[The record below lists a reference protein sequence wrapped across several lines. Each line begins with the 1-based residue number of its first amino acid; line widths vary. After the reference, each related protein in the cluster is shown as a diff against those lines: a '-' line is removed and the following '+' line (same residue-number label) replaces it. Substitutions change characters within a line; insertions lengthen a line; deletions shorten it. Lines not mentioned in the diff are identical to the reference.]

1 MNVILAAFLLTTFAG
16 LSTGIGSAIPFFFKH
31 FRKSFLAFFLGLSAG
46 VMVLVSFVELLPS
59 AAESLPSHWLYL
71 VFFLGMGVVVA
82 LDLLI
87 PHKENPHHM
96 PRGEETIA
104 EIQAECHGEECVDD
118 VIETRVEQANTEA
131 DKELKLKRTGIITAL
146 AIAIH
151 NFPEGMATF
160 ATTMGNMSLG
170 VTIAI
175 AIAIHNIPEGISVSI
190 PIFYATK
197 NKWKSFGLSMASGI
211 AEPIGASLAFGFL
224 KLLEQNQFIAA
235 HFDQILGGS
244 LAFVAGIMVYISLDE
259 LLPVAREYG
268 KGDIVMGGVVI
279 GMVIMAASLIL
290 FEFFG

>member
-1 MNVILAAFLLTTFAG
+1 MKIVLAAFLLTTFAG
-16 LSTGIGSAIPFFFKH
+16 LSTGIGSAVPFFFKR

-46 VMVLVSFVELLPS
+46 VMVLVSFAELLPS
-59 AAESLPSHWLYL
+59 AAESLQSYWLYL
-71 VFFLGMGVVVA
+71 AFFLGIGVVFAV
-82 LDLLI
+82 DLII

-96 PRGEETIA
+96 PRGEAAIT
-104 EIQAECHGEECVDD
+104 EIQAECCGEECGDGIVKA
-118 VIETRVEQANTEA
+118 RVEQSEVEA
-131 DKELKLKRTGIITAL
+131 TKDLKLKRTGIITAL

-160 ATTMGNMSLG
+160 ATALGDINLG

-197 NKWKSFGLSMASGI
+197 NKWKSFWLSMASGI
-211 AEPIGASLAFGFL
+211 AEPIGAALAFGL
-224 KLLEQNQFIAA
+224 MKLLEQNQFIAS
-235 HFDQILGGS
+235 HFDQLLGGS

-268 KGDIVMGGVVI
+268 KGDVVMVGVVI